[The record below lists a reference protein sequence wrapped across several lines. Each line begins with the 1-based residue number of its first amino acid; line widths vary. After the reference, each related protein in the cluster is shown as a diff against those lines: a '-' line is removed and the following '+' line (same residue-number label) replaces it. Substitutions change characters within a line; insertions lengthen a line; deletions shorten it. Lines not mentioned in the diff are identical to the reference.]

1 MVHVAEKDVL
11 KDKGLKAA
19 RSGVENT
26 FRLIERTNAKM
37 EIVQKL
43 EIISSMDIFE
53 NVGLWNLRE
62 FLNVLKEEIFE
73 PKEHVR
79 DLFFFLFSI

>member
-1 MVHVAEKDVL
+1 MHVAEKDVW

-26 FRLIERTNAKM
+26 FRLIEKTNAKL

-43 EIISSMDIFE
+43 EIISSMDIFD
-53 NVGLWNLRE
+53 NINLWNLRE

-73 PKEHVR
+73 PNEQVFNK
-79 DLFFFLFSI
+79 FLFCINF